1 MKSHSVTQL
10 SRRKFISIVGGGAII
25 AVGSALGS
33 FALTRTPY
41 SALAP
46 WGLAGSYEEPRR
58 FALSYAILAPNPH
71 NLQPWLVDL
80 SEDGVVTLLA
90 DPSRRLSA
98 TDPFDRQLTIGLG
111 CFLEL
116 MDIAASAL
124 GYRIETT
131 LFPEGTSTEMIGG
144 KPVARATFFHENIPV
159 DPLFTQT
166 LNRRSTKKPFDL
178 SRPVAP
184 ELIKQLSP
192 KVPDIR
198 FDGTVDSVRV
208 ASLRELTW
216 QAWLTECST
225 PTAHQESV
233 DLMRLGKAEVM
244 SNPDGIYIGGM
255 PVELLI
261 AMRIMT
267 RKGLATSGTTNYNAA
282 MNMYQT
288 MLDATPAFVWLAS
301 PDNTRSTQIAAGRG
315 WLRLNLL
322 TTQHGLAL
330 HPVSQC
336 LQEYPEMVIHYQAA
350 RQIMAKRGETIQ
362 MLGRLGYSTSVPQTP
377 RWNLDDKIKYA

>member
-25 AVGSALGS
+25 AVGSGLGS

>member
-25 AVGSALGS
+25 AVGSGLGS

-336 LQEYPEMVIHYQAA
+336 LQEYPEMVIHYQGA